1 VLLDK
6 LGRVEARQ
14 KAPADLVTEADTA
27 SQDLIFRMLREKFP
41 DHGLLGEEDCQP
53 DGVSAGSAPYRWIVD
68 PLDGTTN
75 YVHGVPHFCVSV
87 ALEHDGELLVG
98 VVYNPVAD
106 ECFSATAGGGALLNG
121 KRIHASSIST
131 IGSALAAIGFPPG
144 VNRDCP
150 DLKAFLS
157 TLPHCQA
164 IRRTGSAALNL
175 CYVAAGRFDATWS
188 FSTRIWDMAAGVLL
202 VREAGGVATSP
213 SGGSLDLPSGQFL
226 ACANPQLHA
235 ELMLYVT
242 RPAE

>member
-1 VLLDK
+1 MRSLQTASELSATSDYITTCERAARAAGAVLLDK

-41 DHGLLGEEDCQP
+41 DHGL
-53 DGVSAGSAPYRWIVD
+53 
-68 PLDGTTN
+68 
-75 YVHGVPHFCVSV
+75 VPHFCVSV